1 MLVSEASVPQLERLL
16 RAKRFGLLNALDEDL
31 FERVCAHLPRH
42 SRLNLFNACACLH
55 SVKGST
61 VLQRMLSIDT
71 TVEHAACLLNQLADA
86 FFYRFPSVVEPGAC
100 IFADWTPYAS
110 KPDQPCCWIT
120 WSGVAPHMRVDMQE
134 QVISDAVA
142 RAVDWDIGSVRITMH
157 LILGTR
163 ARHFMYVDTFWSSG
177 LGKYMSTLP
186 THVAILEVNRRRRFH
201 QPSPFFA
208 TLARERA
215 RRARMRQSSVSDSA
229 IRQSR

>member
-1 MLVSEASVPQLERLL
+1 ML
-16 RAKRFGLLNALDEDL
+16 G
-31 FERVCAHLPRH
+31 
-42 SRLNLFNACACLH
+42 
-55 SVKGST
+55 
-61 VLQRMLSIDT
+61 IDT
-71 TVEHAACLLNQLADA
+71 TVEHAACLFNQLADA

-163 ARHFMYVDTFWSSG
+163 ARHFMRGYRSSG
-177 LGKYMSTLP
+177 LGKYMSRSPLRRNPRGQPTPSLSSALAVLP
-186 THVAILEVNRRRRFH
+186 R
-201 QPSPFFA
+201 S
-208 TLARERA
+208 LASSSRA
-215 RRARMRQSSVSDSA
+215 RIRRSGVSDSA